1 MLDVAVFVED
11 AGFLRFS
18 PRFSISLTKY
28 GKCIVSDHMKHEI
41 IIKVTFVHL
50 MHWFKCQVA
59 IYI

>member
-1 MLDVAVFVED
+1 MLLDVVNLKMRVFCD
-11 AGFLRFS
+11 FHLNFSLFL
-18 PRFSISLTKY
+18 LTKY
-28 GKCIVSDHMKHEI
+28 YGKFSDMKHEI